1 MTWLGLVVRSIGR
14 RPGRSVF
21 TALGVALAVGSFMAL
36 TGLSGGMEEQSE
48 TSLEARGVD
57 LVVTQR
63 GMVEIFG
70 GALPQALGSAIAG
83 VPGVAGV
90 SGELGTL
97 LQVSDDTQAVVVGWQ
112 EDAFGF
118 RDMHLLRGRLAK
130 AGENG
135 VVLGDTLAEALRADI
150 GSEVTLN
157 FMSFRVTGIA
167 DFSTGFLRSLAVMPL
182 TDLEDLLSR
191 PGQVTVFQVR
201 LDHPGDA
208 VEREAVRE
216 RIAALR
222 PDIAVTPTSEALR
235 NSKVVALLGAMSLA
249 IAIVALVAG
258 GLSVL
263 NTMAMAV
270 EERTRDIGILSS
282 IGWSRQTIL
291 ALILTEGVLLAIA
304 GGVIGVGLGWVGYDF
319 LVDLLSPGSG
329 LTFPAMLVQAGKAMI
344 IASGGGRGRGAGS
357 GMAGRWPD
365 GGRRS
370 EAAMNKGRQCHQDAV
385 VRDEFWGLAKCSQ
398 GGLWGRMTPM
408 AGTVCEVRSQ

>member
-1 MTWLGLVVRSIGR
+1 MTWLGLVARSIGR
-14 RPGRSVF
+14 RPGRSIF

-70 GALPQALGSAIAG
+70 GALPEALGSAIAG
-83 VPGVAGV
+83 VPGVGGV

-112 EDAFGF
+112 ENAFGF
-118 RDMHLLRGRLAK
+118 RDMHLLRGRLPT

-135 VVLGDTLAEALRADI
+135 VVLGDALAEALQADI
-150 GSEVTLN
+150 GSEVVLN

-182 TDLEDLLSR
+182 ADLQDLLSR

-201 LDHPGDA
+201 LDHPEDA
-208 VEREAVRE
+208 AEREAVRQK
-216 RIAALR
+216 IAALK
-222 PDIAVTPTSEALR
+222 PDIAVTPTTEALR

-282 IGWSRQTIL
+282 IGWSRQRIL
-291 ALILTEGVLLAIA
+291 ALILTEGLLLAIA
-304 GGVIGVGLGWVGYDF
+304 GGLIGIGLGWVGYNF
-319 LVDLLSPGSG
+319 LVDLLAPGSG
-329 LTFPAMLVQAGKAMI
+329 LTIPAMLIQAGKAMI
-344 IASGGGRGRGAGS
+344 IALVVGALGAL
-357 GMAGRWPD
+357 GPAWRAAGLMAAAAL
-365 GGRRS
+365 RR
-370 EAAMNKGRQCHQDAV
+370 Q
-385 VRDEFWGLAKCSQ
+385 
-398 GGLWGRMTPM
+398 
-408 AGTVCEVRSQ
+408 